1 MKGSKTMNEYKLCLS
16 ESTLDKYEIIETT
29 SRNQRKPIESEI
41 KRNLSNYQPYA
52 DSKITGDISVYAIEY
67 NAKGKPTGALYNHS
81 EYGLIWLEIL

>member
-1 MKGSKTMNEYKLCLS
+1 MYEYKVCLT
-16 ESTLDKYEIIETT
+16 EKTLDKYVFLESD

-41 KRNLSNYQPYA
+41 KSNLSNYQPYA

-81 EYGLIWLEIL
+81 EYGLIWLDIN